1 MWPLLVQ
8 CYHRAIYQYNWQ
20 QLRRH
25 YFKSLA
31 PELFGRWLLL
41 NIVHYIFPGFKDK
54 KYIKLYQQ
62 LSNLLSEAQ
71 ISKGKD
77 LTQQE
82 TIALLNQATSRII
95 FDSVTQIP
103 LYGDITRQ
111 KETTAQNFN
120 AQTDSI
126 VLSPKDS
133 QKTL

>member
-1 MWPLLVQ
+1 M
-8 CYHRAIYQYNWQ
+8 
-20 QLRRH
+20 
-25 YFKSLA
+25 
-31 PELFGRWLLL
+31 
-41 NIVHYIFPGFKDK
+41 
-54 KYIKLYQQ
+54 YQQ

-126 VLSPKDS
+126 VLSPKNAQEITTIFQLENKRLPQNDAELKDFYLS
-133 QKTL
+133 YKRRAGAQ